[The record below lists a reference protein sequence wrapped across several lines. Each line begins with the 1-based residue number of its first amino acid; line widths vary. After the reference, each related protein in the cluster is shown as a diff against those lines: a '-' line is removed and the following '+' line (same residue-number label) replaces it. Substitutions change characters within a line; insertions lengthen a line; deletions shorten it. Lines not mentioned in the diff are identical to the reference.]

1 MNESMENVY
10 RPPEADL
17 RPAADSMPRYRLFR
31 VSSIVV
37 ATFFG
42 DLLAGAI
49 LIGVNFKRTGHYSA
63 YQKAVVYGLIAQVV
77 AALVYELAVSRQ
89 VSDFFDQ
96 TVAGALTFD
105 QTLVDVLMPIG
116 YGVGTLVAMGVL
128 CHRYQHD
135 ILFSHRKNDGA
146 YLSHWL
152 AAGIGV
158 LVSLLTAFVTI
169 GVLYLTGND
178 EGLVQG
184 LIELFR

>member
-42 DLLAGAI
+42 DLLAGAM

-63 YQKAVVYGLIAQVV
+63 YQKAVIYGLIAQVV
-77 AALVYELAVSRQ
+77 ATLVYELAVSRQ
-89 VSDFFDQ
+89 VSDFF
-96 TVAGALTFD
+96 G
-105 QTLVDVLMPIG
+105 QTLIDVLIPIG

-135 ILFSHRKNDGA
+135 ILFSHRKNDGTCF
-146 YLSHWL
+146 SHWL

>member
-42 DLLAGAI
+42 DLLAGAM

-63 YQKAVVYGLIAQVV
+63 YQKAVVYGLIGQVV
-77 AALVYELAVSRQ
+77 ATLVYELAVSPQ

-96 TVAGALTFD
+96 TVVDALI
-105 QTLVDVLMPIG
+105 PIG

-135 ILFSHRKNDGA
+135 ILFSHRKNDGT

-184 LIELFR
+184 PIELSR